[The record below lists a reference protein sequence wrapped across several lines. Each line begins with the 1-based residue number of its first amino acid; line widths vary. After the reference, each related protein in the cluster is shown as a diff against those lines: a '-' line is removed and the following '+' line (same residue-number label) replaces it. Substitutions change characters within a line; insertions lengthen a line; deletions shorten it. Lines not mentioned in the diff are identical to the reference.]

1 MTDYDNTN
9 TGALFKNDDKK
20 TDKHPDYR
28 GTLNVDGT
36 EFWLSAWIKTS
47 KRGAKYMALAVT
59 SKDTDKAKPKQNI
72 RDDLHDQVPF

>member
-9 TGALFKNDDKK
+9 TGALFKNDDKGSEK
-20 TDKHPDYR
+20 YPDYR
-28 GTLNVDGT
+28 GSINVNGS

-59 SKDTDKAKPKQNI
+59 PKNADNAKPKQNI
-72 RDDLHDQVPF
+72 RDDLNDQVPF